1 MKQEELYKIIK
12 KHYDLLSELKG
23 EYIAVREMRK
33 HISWYIKGLPLATQI
48 RNQIN
53 MLESK
58 DEVLELLYM
67 YLVKEV

>member
-58 DEVLELLYM
+58 EEVLELLYM